1 MKAGWITIA
10 LGALLAGAPVAD
22 AAAQTQTVAQG
33 PRHTEADVRFV
44 RMMIGHH
51 QQALDMA
58 ALVPDRSQR
67 RDLRLLA
74 ERMDVSQR
82 DEIETMRRWLQEHG
96 AAHADAHAGHGG
108 AHASHGSHGAG
119 ADSAHAGMAGMATPE
134 QMAALAAASGPA
146 FDRMFL
152 ELMIRHHEGALQMVA
167 ELFASPGGGQEPSI
181 FALANEVDADQRME
195 IDRMRALLEGPL
207 SRTAP
212 R

>member
-10 LGALLAGAPVAD
+10 LGATLAAAPLAGGQ
-22 AAAQTQTVAQG
+22 AQAQTVAQA

-44 RMMIGHH
+44 QMMIGHH
-51 QQALDMA
+51 QQALEMA

-67 RDLRLLA
+67 EDLRRLA
-74 ERMDVSQR
+74 ERIDVSQR
-82 DEIETMRRWLQEHG
+82 DEMATMRQWLREHG
-96 AAHADAHAGHGG
+96 APAPDAHAGHGG
-108 AHASHGSHGAG
+108 AHASHGAA
-119 ADSAHAGMAGMATPE
+119 ADSSHAGMPGMATPE
-134 QMAALAAASGPA
+134 QMAALAAASGAA

-152 ELMIRHHEGALQMVA
+152 ELMIHHHEGALVMVA
-167 ELFASPGGGQEPSI
+167 ELFASPGGGQESSI

-195 IDRMRALLEGPL
+195 IDRMQALLDGPL

>member
-1 MKAGWITIA
+1 MKAGWTTIA
-10 LGALLAGAPVAD
+10 LGAVLAAAPLAGTEAS
-22 AAAQTQTVAQG
+22 AQPVAQG

-51 QQALDMA
+51 QQALEMA
-58 ALVPDRSQR
+58 ALVPDRSGR
-67 RDLRLLA
+67 EDLRRLA
-74 ERMDVSQR
+74 ERIDVSQR
-82 DEIETMRRWLQEHG
+82 DEIATMRHWLEAHG
-96 AAHADAHAGHGG
+96 HPAPDAHAHGGHG
-108 AHASHGSHGAG
+108 A

-152 ELMIRHHEGALQMVA
+152 ELMIRHHEGALEMVA
-167 ELFASPGGGQEPSI
+167 ELFASPGAGQESSI

-207 SRTAP
+207 SPRAP

>member
-1 MKAGWITIA
+1 MKAGWITLV
-10 LGALLAGAPVAD
+10 LGALLAAAPVAD
-22 AAAQTQTVAQG
+22 AAAQTQPVAQG
-33 PRHTEADVRFV
+33 PRHTDEDVRFV
-44 RMMIGHH
+44 RMMIVHH

-58 ALVPDRSQR
+58 ALVPDRSR
-67 RDLRLLA
+67 RRELRLLA
-74 ERMDVSQR
+74 ERMDISQR

-96 AAHADAHAGHGG
+96 ASAAANPHAGHGG
-108 AHASHGSHGAG
+108 AHGAD

-152 ELMIRHHEGALQMVA
+152 QLMIRHHEGALQMVA
-167 ELFASPGGGQEPSI
+167 ELFASPEGGQEPSI

>member
-1 MKAGWITIA
+1 MKAGWITLA
-10 LGALLAGAPVAD
+10 LGAVLAAAPLAGV
-22 AAAQTQTVAQG
+22 AAQTQAVALA
-33 PRHTEADVRFV
+33 PRSTEADARFV
-44 RMMIGHH
+44 RMMIVHH
-51 QQALDMA
+51 QQALEMA

-67 RDLRLLA
+67 RDLRMLA
-74 ERMDVSQR
+74 ERIDVSQR
-82 DEIETMRRWLQEHG
+82 DEMATMHRWL
-96 AAHADAHAGHGG
+96 ASHAPADDAHAGHGG
-108 AHASHGSHGAG
+108 RASHGAG
-119 ADSAHAGMAGMATPE
+119 ADSSHAGMAGMATPE

-152 ELMIRHHEGALQMVA
+152 ELMIRHHEGALQMVD

-181 FALANEVDADQRME
+181 YALASEVDADQRME

>member
-1 MKAGWITIA
+1 MKAGWITII
-10 LGALLAGAPVAD
+10 LGALLAAAPVAD
-22 AAAQTQTVAQG
+22 AAAQMQPVAQG
-33 PRHTEADVRFV
+33 PRHTDDDVRFV
-44 RMMIGHH
+44 RMMIVHH

-67 RDLRLLA
+67 RELRLLA
-74 ERMDVSQR
+74 ERMDISQR
-82 DEIETMRRWLQEHG
+82 DEIQTMRRWLQEHG
-96 AAHADAHAGHGG
+96 ASAGDAHAGHGAAHGVHG
-108 AHASHGSHGAG
+108 AHGAG

-167 ELFASPGGGQEPSI
+167 ELFASPEGGQEPSI

>member
-1 MKAGWITIA
+1 MKAGWITLA
-10 LGALLAGAPVAD
+10 LGALLAAVPAPD
-22 AAAQTQTVAQG
+22 AAAQTRTTAAA
-33 PRHTEADVRFV
+33 PRHTDADVRFV

-58 ALVPDRSQR
+58 ALVPTRSQR
-67 RDLRLLA
+67 ADLRLLA
-74 ERMDVSQR
+74 ERIDVSQR
-82 DEIETMRRWLQEHG
+82 DEMATMHRWLQAHG
-96 AAHADAHAGHGG
+96 APAMDAHAGHGG
-108 AHASHGSHGAG
+108 AHASHDGA
-119 ADSAHAGMAGMATPE
+119 ADSSHADMPGMATPE

-167 ELFASPGGGQEPSI
+167 ELFASEGGGQEPSI

-195 IDRMRALLEGPL
+195 IGRMQALLEGPL
-207 SRTAP
+207 SPTAP